1 MQQPAEEGIK
11 RVSYYEFLK
20 VSKNASREE
29 ITKAYR
35 REALHWHP
43 EKTAYWIPFHYQ
55 PYAALIFNRVHE
67 AYEAL
72 ITPKQRAAYDV
83 KCSYL
88 SETISSEEKEEA
100 ELINVWHKFKDGFNQ
115 QACIEELESEN
126 IAMVGVIAKKDEII
140 KSLQAEVARLKS
152 SLLLFYQTSDL
163 SFNRTPRVIPV
174 EENSSKIDPKGLLK
188 IYKIFELHDYRREI
202 EFHTI
207 ALVFEN
213 MNSAILFRNQWSQ
226 IKKDPEYDFIFYIN
240 EKASS
245 HLIDDEVILSARFE
259 KSNVLFSWLISSRG
273 EKMLEQLQK
282 FVRISD
288 ISYEN
293 RKPDFFNEDYPKV
306 ENQEI
311 PTTKFDSPFRGY

>member
-1 MQQPAEEGIK
+1 
-11 RVSYYEFLK
+11 
-20 VSKNASREE
+20 
-29 ITKAYR
+29 
-35 REALHWHP
+35 
-43 EKTAYWIPFHYQ
+43 
-55 PYAALIFNRVHE
+55 
-67 AYEAL
+67 
-72 ITPKQRAAYDV
+72 
-83 KCSYL
+83 
-88 SETISSEEKEEA
+88 
-100 ELINVWHKFKDGFNQ
+100 
-115 QACIEELESEN
+115 
-126 IAMVGVIAKKDEII
+126 
-140 KSLQAEVARLKS
+140 
-152 SLLLFYQTSDL
+152 
-163 SFNRTPRVIPV
+163 
-174 EENSSKIDPKGLLK
+174 
-188 IYKIFELHDYRREI
+188 
-202 EFHTI
+202 
-207 ALVFEN
+207 